1 MTSESLQGGIANASG
16 NEARVVACGLACK
29 EAVVSSRFSA
39 NLCQEKKLQAE
50 GGIKALCS

>member
-39 NLCQEKKLQAE
+39 NLCQEKKLQA
-50 GGIKALCS
+50 